1 MGLIDSIVDWATKK
15 STKDYQDGLKEY
27 ADKTSKD
34 QQPLPKKI
42 NESKKSPVFTG
53 RHPDMIKGKFK
64 ESLFEGIQKSI
75 RERIESIVRLDYRV
89 GNGIISTVNGKK
101 VDHTDFITQERIKL
115 SDIEDNIDERENY
128 IKEKSMYYNHGNGYS
143 SSQVFLFEPLSNKQ
157 TLSIE
162 GEIYLALEKLHDL
175 NEEVH
180 KLSERLDDIDKKNS
194 TPVSTSVTQAST
206 QTLQNALDTVQ
217 EMEDSAK
224 KSDSDVTK
232 IDSRYGIG
240 MIKLALRCSDVK
252 NVEKILSILQNYEYI
267 EEDKMFLN
275 KVRQTVLSSWTWDNI
290 EAIRTYCNNNDEV
303 KIYDMASDRDNPR
316 GTKVPEELAM
326 NYRQEFLKANL
337 VIVIDSSTKK
347 INIMKSRYFDTSITN

>member
-1 MGLIDSIVDWATKK
+1 MGLLDSIVDWATKK
-15 STKDYQDGLKEY
+15 STKEYQDGLKEY

-34 QQPLPKKI
+34 QQSLPKKI
-42 NESKKSPVFTG
+42 NESKKSQLFTG
-53 RHPDMIKGKFK
+53 RHPDIIKKKFK
-64 ESLFEGIQKSI
+64 ESQFEGIQKSI
-75 RERIESIVRLDYRV
+75 RERRESIVRLDYRV
-89 GNGIISTVNGKK
+89 GNGIMSTVNGKK

-115 SDIEDNIDERENY
+115 SYIKDNIDEREDY
-128 IKEKSMYYNHGNGYS
+128 VKETSRYYNHGNGYS
-143 SSQVFLFEPLSNKQ
+143 SSQVFLFEPLSNNQ
-157 TLSIE
+157 TLSPE
-162 GEIYLALEKLHDL
+162 GKIYLTLEKLDDL
-175 NEEVH
+175 NEEVR
-180 KLSERLDDIDKKNS
+180 KLSQRLDDIEKKNNGYVPNKS
-194 TPVSTSVTQAST
+194 S

-217 EMEDSAK
+217 EMEDSTN

-252 NVEKILSILQNYEYI
+252 NVEKILSILQNYEYT
-267 EEDKMFLN
+267 EEDKKFLN
-275 KVRQTVLSSWTWDNI
+275 KVRQTVLSNWTWDNI

-326 NYRQEFLKANL
+326 NYRQEFVRANL
-337 VIVIDSSTKK
+337 VVVIDSSTKK